1 MEWRQL
7 FKPHPWHGISIGPRA
22 PEAVTC
28 YIEIVPVDT
37 VKYEVDKASG
47 YLRIDRPQRYSNVC
61 PTPYGF
67 MPRTFCGP
75 RLAERSGERSGHPG
89 APGDGDP
96 LDICVFTERDL
107 AHGDILATAIP
118 IGGLRMVDEG
128 VMDDKIVA
136 VLEGDGAYGAWR
148 EVSDCPKPLI
158 ERLRHY
164 FLTYKADP
172 NSPKHHER
180 FIAEVYGREEAH
192 EMIRRAQQDYCEQ
205 FPDIVRQFEE
215 WQRGAAG

>member
-1 MEWRQL
+1 MYWRHL
-7 FKPHPWHGISIGPRA
+7 FKPHPWHGVSIGARV

-67 MPRTFCGP
+67 VPRPYCGP
-75 RLAERSGERSGHPG
+75 RVAERSSQCAGRPG
-89 APGDGDP
+89 A
-96 LDICVFTERDL
+96 
-107 AHGDILATAIP
+107 A
-118 IGGLRMVDEG
+118 
-128 VMDDKIVA
+128 
-136 VLEGDGAYGAWR
+136 GDGAFGAWQD
-148 EVSDCPKPLI
+148 VSDCPKPLI

-172 NSPKHHER
+172 DSPKHHER

-192 EMIRRAQQDYCEQ
+192 ETIRRAQQDYCERFPEIVSQ
-205 FPDIVRQFEE
+205 FDE
-215 WQRGAAG
+215 WQRGRGSGAG